1 VRQSTLHFVV
11 AMPPS
16 SVESESFLSSLAH
29 RPDPASESARP
40 IWILVLA
47 LVVAVASSSAALLAM

>member
-16 SVESESFLSSLAH
+16 FVESESFLSPLAG
-29 RPDPASESARP
+29 RPDPAGESARP